1 MMAKLPKINGKVN
14 IQANLNRTIAVIK
27 VGAVIVP
34 NMNESEI
41 KNNTKPLIM
50 ITIRLSLFPINVAI
64 KQPNIPNKVAKD
76 K

>member
-14 IQANLNRTIAVIK
+14 IQANLNTTTAVIN

-34 NMNESEI
+34 NIKESEI
-41 KNNTKPLIM
+41 KNKTKPLIT
-50 ITIRLSLFPINVAI
+50 ITIRLTLCPINVAI
-64 KQPNIPNKVAKD
+64 KQPKMPNKVAKD